1 MVAIK
6 KILVPTDFS
15 PPARDALRYAVEL
28 AKSWSAELTILHALE
43 PVLTYPIYGIET
55 PITIPQ
61 QDLVRRN
68 IEQQMSRLVED
79 EIQGAVK
86 VKTLIREGRAPV
98 EIVRA
103 AREEHVD
110 LIVIGSAGY
119 SAFTYALLGSTAEK
133 VARKATCP
141 VLLYREKGREEPR

>member
-1 MVAIK
+1 MFAIK

-15 PPARDALRYAVEL
+15 PSARDAVLYAVDL
-28 AKSWSAELTILHALE
+28 AKTFGADLVVMHALE
-43 PVLTYPIYGIET
+43 PVLAYPVYGIET

-61 QDLVRRN
+61 QDEVRKS
-68 IEQQMSRLVED
+68 IDVQMKKLLEND
-79 EIQGAVK
+79 IKGAVRT
-86 VKTLIREGRAPV
+86 KTLVREGRAPV

-103 AREEHVD
+103 AKEEHVD

-133 VARKATCP
+133 VARKASCP